1 MQLTDM
7 HIWFRQY
14 AQQMGMQN
22 VRASLP
28 EQIDLVINTS
38 IDDTVNQ
45 IIKENIGVSN
55 DRIISDNSKIG
66 QINALSTLYTVVEL
80 DCFPNVQTISIE
92 DINATHGINKGTCY
106 YLEDEDACI
115 EVLEDVSGNLL
126 AQAITQ
132 DIEDERLGYSNTYY
146 KVITSLFNLD
156 TRTAH
161 IGKLTANN
169 VINNYLYLV
178 DFNINYC
185 KGDLS
190 GLGSSTDS
198 IEASGIN
205 FITNYYPVRLIDD
218 AYLADTLNDFI
229 LKPRFRSP
237 VLTIYKQKDNSV
249 FDLYIDKFTRES
261 SGYKLPNELI
271 PYKFRVSYIAKPQH
285 VKYSED
291 ANVPNIECNLPDY
304 LHVDILK
311 HAVDLYRLAV
321 GGQPQQQQT
330 PSNQ

>member
-7 HIWFRQY
+7 HIWFRQF

-22 VRASLP
+22 VRAILP

-45 IIKENIGVSN
+45 IIKENVGVSN

-66 QINALSTLYTVVEL
+66 QINALSTLYTVTEL
-80 DCFPNVQTISIE
+80 DCF
-92 DINATHGINKGTCY
+92 INAIIVEDTTDFIHKNFSIGDSFYVESINRYITITDQIDGAT
-106 YLEDEDACI
+106 LDA
-115 EVLEDVSGNLL
+115 NLL
-126 AQAITQ
+126 AGN
-132 DIEDERLGYSNTYY
+132 EKGY
-146 KVITSLFNLD
+146 KVIHSVFAFDEKN
-156 TRTAH
+156 AY
-161 IGKLTANN
+161 IGKITAKNP
-169 VINNYLYLV
+169 IDNYLYLV
-178 DFNINYC
+178 DFSINYC
-185 KGDLS
+185 KDDNKT
-190 GLGSSTDS
+190 GLTGNPTHNIIDPNS
-198 IEASGIN
+198 IS
-205 FITNYYPVRLIDD
+205 FVTNYYPVRLIDD
-218 AYLADTLNDFI
+218 AYLADSLNDFI

-237 VLTIYKQKDNSV
+237 ILTIYKQNNNSI
-249 FDLYIDKFTRES
+249 FDLYIDKFKSEIGETN
-261 SGYKLPNELI
+261 YYLPNNLL
-271 PYKFRVSYIAKPQH
+271 PYKFRIAYIAKPQH

>member
-22 VRASLP
+22 VRAILP

-66 QINALSTLYTVVEL
+66 QINSLSTLYTVVEL
-80 DCFPNVQTISIE
+80 NCF
-92 DINATHGINKGTCY
+92 INAKVVDYLDTFKSLNINIGDSFYVQEINKY
-106 YLEDEDACI
+106 
-115 EVLEDVSGNLL
+115 
-126 AQAITQ
+126 IT
-132 DIEDERLGYSNTYY
+132 
-146 KVITSLFNLD
+146 ITSQINGTTLSANLFAGNEEGYKII
-156 TRTAH
+156 TNVFEFNKKNAY
-161 IGKLTANN
+161 IGKITAKNP
-169 VINNYLYLV
+169 IDNYLYLV
-178 DFNINYC
+178 DFSINYC
-185 KGDLS
+185 KDDNKTGLS
-190 GLGSSTDS
+190 GDS
-198 IEASGIN
+198 AQNSIDPDKIS

-218 AYLADTLNDFI
+218 AYLADSLNDFI

-237 VLTIYKQKDNSV
+237 ILNIYKQNNDSI
-249 FDLYIDKFTRES
+249 FDLYIDKFKNEISEDR
-261 SGYKLPNELI
+261 YYLPNNLL
-271 PYKFRVSYIAKPQH
+271 PNKFRIAYIAKPQH

>member
-22 VRASLP
+22 VRAILP

-80 DCFPNVQTISIE
+80 DCFPNVQTISVDELGSIPQ
-92 DINATHGINKGTCY
+92 INKGTCY

-115 EVLEDVSGNLL
+115 EVLKDLSGSTL
-126 AQAITQ
+126 AQ
-132 DIEDERLGYSNTYY
+132 DIERDIVYEELGYSDSY
-146 KVITSLFNLD
+146 KVISSLFTLD
-156 TRTAH
+156 PRIAH

-169 VINNYLYLV
+169 AINDYLYLV

-198 IEASGIN
+198 IEVSGIN

-291 ANVPNIECNLPDY
+291 ADVPNIECNLPDY

-330 PSNQ
+330 PNNQ

>member
-1 MQLTDM
+1 MDLTNM

-22 VRASLP
+22 VRAILP

-55 DRIISDNSKIG
+55 DRIISDNSKLG
-66 QINALSTLYTVVEL
+66 QINALSSLYSVIEL
-80 DCFPNVQTISIE
+80 DCFPNTQTISLEELGYVPWIE
-92 DINATHGINKGTCY
+92 KGTCY

-115 EVLEDVSGNLL
+115 EILTDITGSTL
-126 AQAITQ
+126 AQTIEQ
-132 DIEDERLGYSNTYY
+132 DLSDEELGYASSYQ
-146 KVITSLFNLD
+146 VISSLFTLD
-156 TRTAH
+156 PRIAH
-161 IGKLTANN
+161 IGKLTASN
-169 VINNYLYLV
+169 VINDYLYLV

-185 KGDLS
+185 KGDLAGIGS
-190 GLGSSTDS
+190 GSDS
-198 IEASGIN
+198 IETSGIK

-237 VLTIYKQKDNSV
+237 VLTIYKQKDKNV
-249 FDLYIDKFTRES
+249 FDLYVDKFIKGAL
-261 SGYKLPNELI
+261 GYKLPNELI

-285 VKYSED
+285 VRYSED
-291 ANVPNIECNLPDY
+291 ADVPNIECNLPDY

>member
-22 VRASLP
+22 VRAILP

-80 DCFPNVQTISIE
+80 DCFPNVQTISVDE
-92 DINATHGINKGTCY
+92 LGSTPWINKGTCY
-106 YLEDEDACI
+106 YLEDEGACI
-115 EVLEDVSGNLL
+115 EILQDATGSNI
-126 AQAITQ
+126 AQNIIQ
-132 DIEDERLGYSNTYY
+132 DTEEEELGYSNLYY
-146 KVITSLFNLD
+146 KVISSLFTLD
-156 TRTAH
+156 PRTAH
-161 IGKLTANN
+161 IGKLTATS
-169 VINNYLYLV
+169 VINDYLYLV
-178 DFNINYC
+178 DFNLNYC
-185 KGDLS
+185 KGDLM

-249 FDLYIDKFTRES
+249 FDLYIDKFTRDS

-285 VKYSED
+285 VRYSED
-291 ANVPNIECNLPDY
+291 ADTPNIECNLPDY

>member
-22 VRASLP
+22 VRAILP
-28 EQIDLVINTS
+28 EQIDLMINTS

-45 IIKENIGVSN
+45 IIKENVGVSN

-80 DCFPNVQTISIE
+80 DCF
-92 DINATHGINKGTCY
+92 INAKVVEYLDTFKNLTINIGDSFYVQEIEKYITTTSQINGTTLSTNLFARNEKG
-106 YLEDEDACI
+106 
-115 EVLEDVSGNLL
+115 
-126 AQAITQ
+126 
-132 DIEDERLGYSNTYY
+132 Y
-146 KVITSLFNLD
+146 KVITNVFEFDKKN
-156 TRTAH
+156 AY
-161 IGKLTANN
+161 IGKITAKNP
-169 VINNYLYLV
+169 INNYLYLV
-178 DFNINYC
+178 DFSINYC
-185 KGDLS
+185 KDDNKTGLS
-190 GLGSSTDS
+190 GNFAQNRIDKDKIS
-198 IEASGIN
+198 

-218 AYLADTLNDFI
+218 AYLADSLNDFI

-237 VLTIYKQKDNSV
+237 ILNIYKQNNDSI
-249 FDLYIDKFTRES
+249 FDLYIDKFKTEI
-261 SGYKLPNELI
+261 GEDNYYLPNNLL
-271 PYKFRVSYIAKPQH
+271 PNKFRIAYIAKPQH

-291 ANVPNIECNLPDY
+291 ADVSNIECNLPDY

>member
-1 MQLTDM
+1 MDLTNM

-22 VRASLP
+22 VRAILP

-38 IDDTVNQ
+38 IDATVNQ

-92 DINATHGINKGTCY
+92 ELGLASSIDKGTCY

-115 EVLEDVSGNLL
+115 EVLEDLSGNIL
-126 AQAITQ
+126 AQAIEQ
-132 DIEDERLGYSNTYY
+132 DTTEKYLGYSSYY
-146 KVITSLFNLD
+146 KVISSLFTLD
-156 TRTAH
+156 PRTAH

-169 VINNYLYLV
+169 ALNDYLYLV

-185 KGDLS
+185 KGNLS
-190 GLGSSTDS
+190 GLGSSSDS
-198 IEASGIN
+198 IETSGIK

-249 FDLYIDKFTRES
+249 FDLYVDKFTQNQG
-261 SGYKLPNELI
+261 GYFLPNDLI

-330 PSNQ
+330 PNNQ